1 MILPV
6 SVIIPTFNRA
16 HTIKRALDS
25 VYSQSMQP
33 NEVIVVDDGS
43 MDNTATLIEKH
54 YPNVRYLYQANT
66 GVSHSR
72 NRGTLLAQSEWVAF
86 LDSDD
91 SWHKK
96 KLEFQYNRLL
106 QDDAVI
112 NHTDEIWLMNNR
124 RINPHKKHQK
134 AGGYLFN
141 RALELCLISPSSV
154 IIKRDFLI
162 DIGLFNPDLPA
173 CEDYDL
179 WLRITCQHN
188 VSFVDQA
195 LTYKH
200 GGHADQ
206 LSKAHW
212 GMDRFRIISLTNL
225 IKSNRLTPEQEENAT
240 RILLRKSQILLNGA
254 KKRGG
259 ETQRD
264 QLKGWILS
272 LPLSQSTREQ
282 LSTLPAWY

>member
-1 MILPV
+1 MKLPI

-25 VYSQSMQP
+25 VYDQSKLP

-43 MDNTATLIEKH
+43 LDNTSALIEQQ
-54 YPNVRYLYQANT
+54 YPRVRYIYQANS
-66 GVSHSR
+66 GVSQSR
-72 NRGTLLAQSEWVAF
+72 NRGTLAAQSEWVAF

-96 KLEFQYNRLL
+96 KLEYQYNQALA
-106 QDDAVI
+106 DNAVI
-112 NHTDEIWLMNNR
+112 NHTDEIWLMNDR
-124 RINPHKKHQK
+124 HINQHKKHQK
-134 AGGYLFN
+134 SGGYLFD

-179 WLRITCQHN
+179 WLRITCEHN

-212 GMDRFRIISLTNL
+212 GMDRFRISSLIHL
-225 IKSNRLTPEQEENAT
+225 LASNRLNADQAEKALNV
-240 RILLRKSQILLNGA
+240 LLKKTQILLNGA
-254 KKRGG
+254 NKRGG
-259 ETQRD
+259 DAQKKP
-264 QLKGWILS
+264 LKDWILS
-272 LPLSQSTREQ
+272 LPLAPQ
-282 LSTLPAWY
+282 LKKDLSNLPAW